1 MHTQQSER
9 DQVQTIESI
18 IYSFYSN
25 FICGIKRS
33 RNDPFVVGQIAAS
46 LIEQLSG
53 FLFDESPN
61 ASVERFIQTYLQPYK
76 ELDLYTVLRNSQD
89 HQLTDKLGKVLVG
102 VPGSLKRNGYVGPDP
117 GKVIEAFTQDL
128 ESAVNIAT
136 DQLRDNREKWPHAFS
151 RLHIHPVYE
160 GFPFTLY
167 TSDEQTILQNYYT
180 PLLEPHMIFMTE
192 SRWGWGFNY
201 GDGGHFIV
209 LLIHN
214 VGGRNETS
222 RVPLEIFIQLLGLKR
237 PEQILAEH

>member
-1 MHTQQSER
+1 MYTQQMQR
-9 DQVQTIESI
+9 DQAETIESI

-25 FICGIKRS
+25 FISGIKRS

-53 FLFDESPN
+53 FLFDEPPN
-61 ASVERFIQTYLQPYK
+61 ARLERFIQTYLQPYK

-89 HQLTDKLGKVLVG
+89 RRLTDKLGMILVG
-102 VPGSLKRNGYVGPDP
+102 VPASLKPNGYVGPDP
-117 GKVIEAFTQDL
+117 GKVIDAFTQDL
-128 ESAVNIAT
+128 QDAVNMAACH
-136 DQLRDNREKWPHAFS
+136 LRDNKQKWPHAFS
-151 RLHIHPVYE
+151 WLRTNPVYKD
-160 GFPFTLY
+160 FRFTLY
-167 TSDEQTILQNYYT
+167 TSDERTTLQNYYT

-209 LLIHN
+209 LLIDN

-222 RVPLEIFIQLLGLKR
+222 RVPLEIFIQLLGLKW
-237 PEQILAEH
+237 PEQVLAE